1 MYIFQMIDG
10 LSTGGAEQLQVT
22 FAKEANKRGFKLAV
36 ISLGGDEDSQYV
48 KQLRA
53 LNIRVYF
60 FPTHRIFDFNNLRK
74 IIKLFRTERPDI
86 LHTNLT
92 YSNIIGS
99 MVARLT
105 GIPIVATLHS
115 TGIDERFRAPRT
127 DQAETFA
134 LRYLVNKIIAC
145 GPAVAR
151 HYQTTIKDEP
161 VLVIPNAVEEVP
173 QISSSE
179 RDALR
184 KQIIGSLDRSVIII
198 SVGRL
203 VIHKGF
209 EDLLDAFSIVHSS
222 HPTAFLAIVGNGNS
236 GNFKDVLEQKIRDLG
251 LSEHVKLLGWRT
263 DVPSLLLASDMFV
276 LASHWEGLPI
286 AVLEAMTAGVPILA
300 TDVGDNAWA
309 IDSTGVTVPPHQPKM
324 LAGAMAELLD
334 DPVRCKT
341 LGQTAQARIEE
352 NFNPSIWF
360 DKIISVYQTIL
371 N

>member
-10 LSTGGAEQLQVT
+10 LSSGGAEQLQVT
-22 FAKEANKRGFKLAV
+22 FAKEANRRGFKLAV
-36 ISLGGDEDSQYV
+36 ISLGEDDDSQYV

-53 LNIRVYF
+53 LDVAVHF
-60 FPTHRIFDFNNLRK
+60 FPTKRIFDFNNLYR
-74 IIKLFRTERPDI
+74 ITKLFQAERPDI
-86 LHTNLT
+86 LHTHLT

-115 TGIDERFRAPRT
+115 IGIDERFRAPRT
-127 DQAETFA
+127 EQVERFA
-134 LRYLVNKIIAC
+134 LRHLVHKIIAC
-145 GPAVAR
+145 GPAVAT
-151 HYQTTIKDEP
+151 HYQANVKDEP
-161 VLVIPNAVEEVP
+161 VLVIPNAVDDVP

-184 KQIIGSLDRSVIII
+184 KQIAGDSDRPIII

-203 VIHKGF
+203 VVQKGF
-209 EDLLDAFSIVHSS
+209 EDLLDAFFILHSS
-222 HPTAFLAIVGNGNS
+222 HPTAFLVIVGNGDTRI
-236 GNFKDVLEQKIRDLG
+236 GLEQKIKDLR
-251 LSEHVKLLGWRT
+251 LSDHVRLLGWRT

-286 AVLEAMTAGVPILA
+286 AELEAMAAGLPVLI
-300 TDVGDNAWA
+300 TDVSDNAWA
-309 IDSTGVTVPPHQPKM
+309 IGSAGVTVPPRQPEI

-334 DPVRCKT
+334 DPVRCRA
-341 LGQTAQARIEE
+341 LGQAARARIEE

-360 DKIISVYQTIL
+360 DKIVSVYQSL
-371 N
+371 LR